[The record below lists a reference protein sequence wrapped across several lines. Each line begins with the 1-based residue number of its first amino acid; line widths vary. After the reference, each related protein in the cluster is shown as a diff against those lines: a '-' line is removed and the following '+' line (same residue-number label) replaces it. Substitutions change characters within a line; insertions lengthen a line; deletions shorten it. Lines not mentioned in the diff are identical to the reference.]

1 MTHTYKGIK
10 IDKVYA
16 YGYMYYRLRSE
27 ANKPL
32 RDQTLHTTLKS
43 AKQSI
48 DNGGT

>member
-16 YGYMYYRLRSE
+16 YGYYYYRLRSE

-32 RDQTLHTTLKS
+32 RDQVLHTTLKC
-43 AKQSI
+43 AKQAI
-48 DNGGT
+48 DGGAN